1 MQMVDEALKYQEAGF
16 SIIPIGS
23 NKKPKVLWKEFQTR
37 IPSLNEVKAWWAKF
51 PTAQIG
57 MVTGKINNLTVVDC
71 DSKEILESVLKLLPE
86 GFPVL
91 SSKTQRGVG
100 THLCFG
106 FTPGLKSRNR
116 VEKYLDVKSEGG
128 FVIVPP
134 SRGMK
139 GSYAW
144 TAGSDIRTNNVRPPI
159 PPALLQYLKDRM
171 KRSDNLVVS
180 GTPSPLGASPGG
192 IQDPIT
198 EGTRDDRLFHMA
210 LKLFKS
216 REPYDSVKQY
226 VLTAARGCSPP
237 FPEREALAKV
247 DSAYKRLQ
255 ERPMRTGCSQQGGE
269 EVDQL
274 ASRDASSVQDRAIPW
289 LWRGVFPTHMATAL
303 TGDQGLGKT
312 LVAVDLSARISH
324 GSEFPIYDRPS
335 PMVLGKV
342 LYVTSEGVPE
352 MILVPRLRVAGA
364 DLSKIK
370 IIEGTYLKN
379 GEFSIL
385 DMTRDLPRLE
395 QEARDFGDVKLLV
408 VDPIASVLPES
419 INPNQ
424 QNQVR
429 RAMDRMSNLA
439 YSLGIAVVIVM
450 HWAKDRTL
458 SGANKTAG
466 SVQFGA
472 AMKMSWGVVQSE
484 DDPRNVRLLVPQKS
498 NISGN
503 HKSLRFSIHGVEY
516 SSIRTRETIETSK
529 IEYEGL
535 VDDDPEMLMNP
546 LQENENHVVR
556 ACGFIRKKFR
566 DQDRLPAG
574 TLLEEAER
582 EGIPRWAL
590 YKAKKRLGIEDVKEG
605 KFQGRA
611 FWFRRPNE

>member
-1 MQMVDEALKYQEAGF
+1 MRMIDEALKYQEECF
-16 SIIPIGS
+16 SIIPVGRD
-23 NKKPKVLWKEFQTR
+23 KRPLVEWAEFQTQK
-37 IPSLNEVKAWWAKF
+37 PSRDEVQAWWERF
-51 PTAQIG
+51 PTAGIG
-57 MVTGKINNLTVVDC
+57 MITGKINNLTVLDC
-71 DSKEILESVLKLLPE
+71 DSEEAIKTVEGFLPE
-86 GFPVL
+86 SFEI
-91 SSKTQRGVG
+91 SIAN
-100 THLCFG
+100 
-106 FTPGLKSRNR
+106 TPRNGRHYFFNYTPELHSRNGAGAN
-116 VEKYLDVKSEGG
+116 LDVKSDGG
-128 FVIVPP
+128 YVVVPP

-144 TAGSDIRTNNVRPPI
+144 KDNSDIRTNTVLPPI
-159 PPALLQYLKDRM
+159 PPALLQHLKDRTNG
-171 KRSDNLVVS
+171 SGNPVVS
-180 GTPSPLGASPGG
+180 GTPSPLDENSGG
-192 IQDPIT
+192 TQAPII

-216 REPYDSVKQY
+216 REPYESVKQY

-237 FPEREALAKV
+237 FSKRESLAKV
-247 DSAYKRLQ
+247 DSAYKRFQERQTRNGHSQQGAEEVERLAGREAASIQ
-255 ERPMRTGCSQQGGE
+255 ERP
-269 EVDQL
+269 
-274 ASRDASSVQDRAIPW
+274 IPW

-312 LVAVDLSARISH
+312 LVAVDLAARISH
-324 GSEFPIYDRPS
+324 GSEFPVYDRPS
-335 PMVLGKV
+335 PTVQGKV

-364 DLSKIK
+364 DLGKIK
-370 IIEGTYLKN
+370 IIEGTYLKS

-385 DMTRDLPRLE
+385 NVIRDLPRLE

-408 VDPIASVLPES
+408 VDPVASVLPES

-458 SGANKTAG
+458 RGANRTAG

-472 AMKMSWGVVQSE
+472 AMKMSWGVVPSE

-535 VDDDPEMLMNP
+535 VDDEPEMLMNP
-546 LQENENHVVR
+546 LQENENHVAR
-556 ACGFIRKKFR
+556 ACGFLRKKFR
-566 DQDRLPAG
+566 DQARLFAG
-574 TLLEEAER
+574 PLFEEAER

-590 YKAKKRLGIEDVKEG
+590 YKAKKRLGVEDDKEG
-605 KFQGRA
+605 RFQGRT
-611 FWFRRPNE
+611 FWFKRSNE